1 MQRRERYLSEGP
13 RRFGDAE
20 LLALLLET
28 GAGGRSALAI
38 AADVLDRAGG
48 LCGMVRMEPQE
59 WLDVGGVG
67 AARAV
72 RLHAA
77 LELGRRA
84 LATRSLGP
92 AVRSSE
98 EAHALLAPSLRGLAE
113 EELHALFL
121 DRRHRPLAHRRLTRG
136 SDALTVVDPRQVFR
150 VAVGVGASA
159 VILAHNHPSGDPT
172 PSPQDHEVTDRVAA
186 AGRILGIPLLDHLI
200 VGRDAYAAIGAG
212 LPGPSAD

>member
-1 MQRRERYLSEGP
+1 MQPRERYLSEGP

-20 LLALLLET
+20 LIALLLET

-38 AADVLDRAGG
+38 AADLLDRAGG
-48 LCGMVRMEPQE
+48 LCGMLRMEPQQ
-59 WLDVGGVG
+59 WLAVSGIG

-72 RLHAA
+72 RMHAA
-77 LELGRRA
+77 IELGRRSLAARTLSEPIRTSEEAYA
-84 LATRSLGP
+84 LLGP
-92 AVRSSE
+92 A
-98 EAHALLAPSLRGLAE
+98 LRGLAD

-121 DRRHRPLAHRRLTRG
+121 DRRHRPVAHRRLTRG

-172 PSPQDHEVTDRVAA
+172 PSPQDRDVTDRVAA
-186 AGRILGIPLLDHLI
+186 AGRVLGIPLLDHLV
-200 VGRDAYAAIGAG
+200 VGRDAFAAIGAG
-212 LPGPSAD
+212 LGATPG